1 MWQGGCNALGGHIY
15 SMYKVSLN
23 LPFLEAFPVTLMLVL
38 HLFRL
43 PKMAGSRDTLYIES
57 IVKPAI
63 ISVQF
68 SSDFNTSQTRAWA
81 TSRPAVSGF

>member
-1 MWQGGCNALGGHIY
+1 MAEGCCNALGGHIY

-43 PKMAGSRDTLYIES
+43 HKMAGSRDTLYIKCGLPPTPPLSCMTGSLYNCMYS
-57 IVKPAI
+57 IV
-63 ISVQF
+63 
-68 SSDFNTSQTRAWA
+68 
-81 TSRPAVSGF
+81 